1 MAYLT
6 TVRAA
11 MRNAVL
17 LSFLAGLAAAPSAWA
32 ASAVVKI
39 TNQEMFSPKTLTLH
53 AGDTVEWVNSS
64 GAVHTVTDDPAL
76 AATPKDAVQK
86 LRDAVDQVIAQPRT
100 QEAFARLG
108 ADVIPGT
115 AEDFTRR
122 LRTDYERWVRLRK
135 ELGIEVK

>member
-76 AATPKDAVQK
+76 AATPKDAALPQGAAPFNSGFLKAGQTYRHRFTQPGRYRYFCLLHESSGMVG
-86 LRDAVDQVIAQPRT
+86 AVV
-100 QEAFARLG
+100 
-108 ADVIPGT
+108 
-115 AEDFTRR
+115 
-122 LRTDYERWVRLRK
+122 
-135 ELGIEVK
+135 VK